1 MSAHAYVRERTGVS
15 GDINGRAKMINVT
28 VAVTVTNESFMNVV
42 NKRQLLVTPIYSK
55 NVLYNYVT
63 LKLEYIKKSETL
75 SARKSNINCY

>member
-1 MSAHAYVRERTGVS
+1 MGSDPDEARAVSAHAYVRERTGVS

-55 NVLYNYVT
+55 NVFYT
-63 LKLEYIKKSETL
+63 TMS
-75 SARKSNINCY
+75 RSNWNI